1 MKGLAH
7 IVVAMVVAIMLAACA
22 NIGSPEGGP
31 RDYTPPRVV
40 KSSPQAGATNVKG
53 NRVEI
58 YFNEIVNIK
67 DQMKKVSVSPVQK
80 NQPVIKS
87 LGKRIVVDFRDD
99 MQPNTT
105 YTIDFANSIEDN
117 NEGNQLDGYAFSF
130 STGDEIDTMRISGIV
145 LRAKDL
151 EPMQHV
157 LVGAYSQCL
166 DDTAFTCLP
175 MERITRTNSRGEF
188 TLMGLKPGR
197 YRVFALNDMDGD
209 YHMARTE
216 DYAFVDAV
224 IEPSVETYTSSDTI
238 FTFDHRVDSVMTA
251 THTAF
256 LPNDVLLSM
265 MNEDYH
271 SLYLKKTERTT
282 PSKLH
287 VLMSTI
293 SPELPKLEIISPD
306 EHVDNWCAL
315 QATSRNDS
323 LFYWITDSALIKAD
337 TIKVEI
343 SYLRTDS
350 TDQLSWKTDTVNFWH
365 RKSGDELKA
374 EKEAQK
380 EKEQLEKRIQQL
392 EQKEQQGKPLND
404 EEVEELKAARRPKPV
419 PTFKLEAVTKSS
431 SEVYDT
437 LTLKTP
443 VPLSDIKHS
452 GVHLDIKRDSVWHPV
467 NNMPKFKPVDDG
479 MTYQLPMQLEPE
491 CAYRLT
497 VDSLAATS
505 IYGLHN
511 DTLRFE
517 TKVKALEEYANLT
530 LKLNVSDSAV
540 VQLLDAN
547 DQVKRTA
554 QVVNGIADFDN
565 VPPETYYARVIL
577 DRNGNG
583 RWDTGNYLKHI
594 QPEEVYYYPKALKLR
609 RNWDVDQAWN
619 IYETA
624 VDLQKPEAI
633 KKNKPEESKNK
644 LDKAGKRKKS
654 GDGQEE
660 EEEDDEFNSR
670 GFGNST
676 YSGNKYNDYQN
687 NRRLNR

>member
-40 KSSPQAGATNVKG
+40 KTSPQAGAINVKG

-166 DDTAFTCLP
+166 DDTAFTRLP

-293 SPELPKLEIISPD
+293 SPELPKLKIISPD

-350 TDQLSWKTDTVNFWH
+350 TDQLSWKTDTINFWH

-404 EEVEELKAARRPKPV
+404 EEMEELKAARRPKPV
-419 PTFKLEAVTKSS
+419 PTIKLEAVTKSS

-467 NNMPKFKPVDDG
+467 NNMPKLKPVDDG

-491 CAYRLT
+491 CSYRLT

-547 DQVKRTA
+547 DQVKRMT